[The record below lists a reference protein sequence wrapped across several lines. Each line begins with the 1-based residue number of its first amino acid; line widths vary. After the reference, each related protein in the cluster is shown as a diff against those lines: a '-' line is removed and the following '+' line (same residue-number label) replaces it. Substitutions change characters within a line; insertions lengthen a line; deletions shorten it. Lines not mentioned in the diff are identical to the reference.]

1 MTTATNTLPAAAT
14 ANTKPLWAAVGVLG
28 FAVVA
33 MGASLVYVQ
42 TRPAASP
49 AALVAMAPAIE
60 LQTAPAAQAAAL
72 PSATP
77 QDEVP
82 AVTTKPH
89 VVAAKPAVAARPK
102 PARSVAPVAPVAPAP
117 VVVAAAGSP
126 HGVIDHGLVVSQPA
140 ARPIC
145 ATCGTVEAVTPMQR
159 KGEAK
164 GVGAVA
170 GGVLG
175 AVVGNQIGHGGG
187 RTAATLLGAL
197 GGGFAGNA
205 IEKNVRKETVYQA
218 RVRMED
224 GSTRTIE
231 QATLPSVGSKV
242 VIEGSTMH
250 PADGGAW
257 PAPAAASP
265 QAQPPQAQNGQ
276 VFNRS

>member
-42 TRPAASP
+42 SKPAASP
-49 AALVAMAPAIE
+49 AALLAMAPAIE
-60 LQTAPAAQAAAL
+60 MQTAPRAQAVAL
-72 PSATP
+72 PPATL

-82 AVTTKPH
+82 AATTKPQ
-89 VVAAKPAVAARPK
+89 VIAAKPALAARPK
-102 PARSVAPVAPVAPAP
+102 PARSVAPVAPAP

-145 ATCGTVEAVTPMQR
+145 ATCGTVEAVTPVQR

-175 AVVGNQIGHGGG
+175 AVVGSQIGHGGG

-242 VIEGSTMH
+242 VVEGSTMH

>member
-1 MTTATNTLPAAAT
+1 MNTPFDTAPAASSA
-14 ANTKPLWAAVGVLG
+14 TKPLWAAVGVLG

-102 PARSVAPVAPVAPAP
+102 PARSVAPVAPAP

-265 QAQPPQAQNGQ
+265 QAQPPQAQDGQ